1 MKPESEMSKTQL
13 RTSAAEQMRRSMDI
27 RNSKEKKRKNAFK
40 HWLEN
45 RGKAK

>member
-1 MKPESEMSKTQL
+1 MKPESQMPNTEPP
-13 RTSAAEQMRRSMDI
+13 RSAADQMRRSVDI

-45 RGKAK
+45 RKPK